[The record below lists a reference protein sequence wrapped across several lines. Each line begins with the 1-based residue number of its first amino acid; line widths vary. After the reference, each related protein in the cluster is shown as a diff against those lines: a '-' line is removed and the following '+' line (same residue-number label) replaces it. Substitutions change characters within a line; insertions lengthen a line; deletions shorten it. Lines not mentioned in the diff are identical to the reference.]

1 MENEELK
8 KENIVDDKEEKLF
21 VSIFLRIILAIGA
34 FLIVYN
40 WQQSTIKDKENL
52 IEAFNSNKELF
63 CFSKIVSI
71 SNGYKFDEKR
81 TDFITDG
88 VNIFLISR
96 CSLK

>member
-1 MENEELK
+1 MED
-8 KENIVDDKEEKLF
+8 KENKDEKKLF
-21 VSIFLRIILAIGA
+21 VSIFSIIILAIGA

-40 WQQSTIKDKENL
+40 WQQSTIKDKEDL
-52 IEAFNSNKELF
+52 IEAFNSNKELI

-81 TDFITDG
+81 VNYVTDG

>member
-8 KENIVDDKEEKLF
+8 KENISERKLF
-21 VSIFLRIILAIGA
+21 VNIFLIIILAIGA
-34 FLIVYN
+34 FFIVYN
-40 WQQSTIKDKENL
+40 WQQSTIKDKEDL
-52 IEAFNSNKELF
+52 IEAFNSNKELI

-81 TDFITDG
+81 VNYVTDG

-96 CSLK
+96 CGLK

>member
-8 KENIVDDKEEKLF
+8 KENISERKLF
-21 VSIFLRIILAIGA
+21 VNIFLKIILAIGA
-34 FLIVYN
+34 FFIVYN
-40 WQQSTIKDKENL
+40 LQQSTIKDKEDL
-52 IEAFNSNKELF
+52 IEAFNSNKELI

-71 SNGYKFDEKR
+71 SKGYKFDEKR

>member
-8 KENIVDDKEEKLF
+8 KENISERKLF
-21 VSIFLRIILAIGA
+21 VNIFLIIILAIGA

-40 WQQSTIKDKENL
+40 WQQSTIKDKEDL
-52 IEAFNSNKELF
+52 IEAFNSNKELI

-81 TDFITDG
+81 VNYVTDG

>member
-8 KENIVDDKEEKLF
+8 KENISERKLF
-21 VSIFLRIILAIGA
+21 VNIFLKIILAICA

-40 WQQSTIKDKENL
+40 WQQSTIKDKEDL
-52 IEAFNSNKELF
+52 IEAFNSNKELI

-81 TDFITDG
+81 VNYVTDG
-88 VNIFLISR
+88 SNIFFISR
-96 CSLK
+96 CNLK

>member
-1 MENEELK
+1 MENEELR
-8 KENIVDDKEEKLF
+8 EERISERKLF
-21 VSIFLRIILAIGA
+21 ASIFLKILLAIGA
-34 FLIVYN
+34 FFIVYN
-40 WQQSTIKDKENL
+40 WQQSTIKDKEDL
-52 IEAFNSNKELF
+52 IEAFNSNKELI

-81 TDFITDG
+81 VNYVTDG

>member
-1 MENEELK
+1 MENKELE
-8 KENIVDDKEEKLF
+8 KENSERKLF
-21 VSIFLRIILAIGA
+21 VSIFLIIILAIGA

-40 WQQSTIKDKENL
+40 WQQSTIKDKEDL
-52 IEAFNSNKELF
+52 IEAFNSNKELI

-81 TDFITDG
+81 VNYVTDG

>member
-8 KENIVDDKEEKLF
+8 KENISERKLF
-21 VSIFLRIILAIGA
+21 VNIFLIIILAIGA

-40 WQQSTIKDKENL
+40 WQQSTIKDKEDL
-52 IEAFNSNKELF
+52 IEAFNSNKELI

-81 TDFITDG
+81 TDFITDD

>member
-8 KENIVDDKEEKLF
+8 KENISERKLF
-21 VSIFLRIILAIGA
+21 VNIFLIIILAIGA
-34 FLIVYN
+34 FFIVYN
-40 WQQSTIKDKENL
+40 WQQSTIKDKEDL
-52 IEAFNSNKELF
+52 IEAFNSNKELI

-81 TDFITDG
+81 VNYVTDG
-88 VNIFLISR
+88 SNIFFISR

>member
-8 KENIVDDKEEKLF
+8 KENISERKLF
-21 VSIFLRIILAIGA
+21 VNIFLKIILAIGA

-40 WQQSTIKDKENL
+40 WQQSTIKDKEDL
-52 IEAFNSNKELF
+52 IEAFNSNKELI

-81 TDFITDG
+81 VNYVTDG

>member
-8 KENIVDDKEEKLF
+8 KENISERKLF
-21 VSIFLRIILAIGA
+21 VNIFLIIILAIGA
-34 FLIVYN
+34 FFIVYN
-40 WQQSTIKDKENL
+40 WQQSTIKDKEDL
-52 IEAFNSNKELF
+52 IEAFNSNKELI

-81 TDFITDG
+81 VNYVTDG

>member
-8 KENIVDDKEEKLF
+8 KENISERKLF
-21 VSIFLRIILAIGA
+21 VSIFLIIILAIGA

-40 WQQSTIKDKENL
+40 WQQSTIKDKEDL
-52 IEAFNSNKELF
+52 IEAFNSNKELI

-71 SNGYKFDEKR
+71 SKWYKFDEKR
-81 TDFITDG
+81 VNYVTDG

>member
-8 KENIVDDKEEKLF
+8 KENISERKLF
-21 VSIFLRIILAIGA
+21 VNIFLKIILAIGA
-34 FLIVYN
+34 FFIVYN
-40 WQQSTIKDKENL
+40 WQQSTIKDKEDL
-52 IEAFNSNKELF
+52 IEAFNSNKELI

-81 TDFITDG
+81 VNYVTDG

>member
-8 KENIVDDKEEKLF
+8 KENISERKLF
-21 VSIFLRIILAIGA
+21 VNIFLKIILAIGA
-34 FLIVYN
+34 FFIVYN
-40 WQQSTIKDKENL
+40 WQQSTIKDKEDL
-52 IEAFNSNKELF
+52 IEAFNSNKELI

-81 TDFITDG
+81 VNYVTDG

-96 CSLK
+96 CGLK

>member
-8 KENIVDDKEEKLF
+8 KENISERKLF
-21 VSIFLRIILAIGA
+21 VNIFLIIILAIGA

-40 WQQSTIKDKENL
+40 WQQSTIKDKEDL
-52 IEAFNSNKELF
+52 IEAFKTNKELI
-63 CFSKIVSI
+63 CFSKVVSI

-81 TDFITDG
+81 VNYVTDG

-96 CSLK
+96 CNLK

>member
-8 KENIVDDKEEKLF
+8 KENISERKLF
-21 VSIFLRIILAIGA
+21 VSIFLKILLAIGA
-34 FLIVYN
+34 FFMIYN
-40 WQQSTIKDKENL
+40 WQQSTIKDDEDL
-52 IEAFNSNKELF
+52 IEAFKTNKELI
-63 CFSKIVSI
+63 CFSKVVSI

-81 TDFITDG
+81 VNYVTDG

>member
-8 KENIVDDKEEKLF
+8 KENISERKLF
-21 VSIFLRIILAIGA
+21 VSIFLIIILAIGA

-40 WQQSTIKDKENL
+40 WQQSTIKDKEDL
-52 IEAFNSNKELF
+52 IEAFNSNKELI

-81 TDFITDG
+81 VNYVTDG